1 MDVIYWEMRQKK
13 SLELLMSELLIKEIF
28 LTFKL

>member
-13 SLELLMSELLIKEIF
+13 SLELVMSELLIKEIF
-28 LTFKL
+28 LTFK